1 MLFVLYTVVTVVTAA
16 VNTMSAV
23 LDFRRYEPIL
33 VNMEKAGVPASSL
46 FKLGMLK
53 AAGAAGLLVGFAV
66 PLIGTAA
73 AVGLA
78 LFFVGAI
85 AVHLRARDHGY
96 WLPGIFLLLAVGSLV
111 LGVAHRG
118 AW

>member
-1 MLFVLYTVVTVVTAA
+1 M
-16 VNTMSAV
+16 
-23 LDFRRYEPIL
+23 
-33 VNMEKAGVPASSL
+33 PASSL
-46 FKLGMLK
+46 FGLGVLK

-66 PLIGTAA
+66 QLIGTAA
-73 AVGLA
+73 AAGLA

-85 AVHLRARDHGY
+85 AVPLRARDHGY
-96 WLPGIFLLLAVGSLV
+96 WLPGVFLLPAVGSLV

>member
-1 MLFVLYTVVTVVTAA
+1 MLFILFTAVTVLTAA
-16 VNTMSAV
+16 ANTMSAV

-33 VNMEKAGVPASSL
+33 VNMEKAGVPVSSL
-46 FKLGMLK
+46 FGLGVLK
-53 AAGAAGLLVGFAV
+53 AAGAAGLLLGFAV

-73 AVGLA
+73 AAGLA
-78 LFFVGAI
+78 LFFIGAVG
-85 AVHLRARDHGY
+85 VHLRARDHGY
-96 WLPGIFLLLAVGSLV
+96 WLPGLFLALAVASLF

>member
-1 MLFVLYTVVTVVTAA
+1 MLFVLYTTVTVLTAA
-16 VNTMSAV
+16 LNTMSAV

-46 FKLGMLK
+46 FGLGVLK

-78 LFFVGAI
+78 LFFIGAI
-85 AVHLRARDHGY
+85 GVHLRARDHGY
-96 WLPGIFLLLAVGSLV
+96 WVPGFFLVLAVASLV

-118 AW
+118 AL

>member
-1 MLFVLYTVVTVVTAA
+1 MLFLTYVVITILTAA
-16 VNTMSAV
+16 LNTMSAV

-46 FKLGMLK
+46 FRLGLLK

-66 PLIGTAA
+66 PVIGTAA

-85 AVHLRARDHGY
+85 GVHLRARDHGY
-96 WLPGIFLLLAVGSLV
+96 WLAGVFLALAVASLA
-111 LGVAHRG
+111 LGVAHHG

>member
-1 MLFVLYTVVTVVTAA
+1 MLFILYTAVTALTVA
-16 VNTMSAV
+16 LNTMSAV
-23 LDFRRYEPIL
+23 FDFRRYEPIL
-33 VNMEKAGVPASSL
+33 INMEKAGVPASSL
-46 FKLGMLK
+46 FRLGVLK

-73 AVGLA
+73 AAGLV
-78 LFFVGAI
+78 LFFIGAI
-85 AVHLRARDHGY
+85 GVHLRARDHGY
-96 WLPGIFLLLAVGSLV
+96 WLAGLFLVLAVASLV

>member
-1 MLFVLYTVVTVVTAA
+1 MLFVLCTAVTALTA
-16 VNTMSAV
+16 ALNAMSAV
-23 LDFRRYEPIL
+23 LDFLRYEPIL

-46 FKLGMLK
+46 FRLGVLK

-73 AVGLA
+73 ATGLA
-78 LFFVGAI
+78 LFYICAI
-85 AVHLRARDHGY
+85 GVHLRARDHGY
-96 WLPGIFLLLAVGSLV
+96 WLAGFFLALAVATLA

>member
-1 MLFVLYTVVTVVTAA
+1 MLFTWYVVITVLTAA

-46 FKLGMLK
+46 FRLGVLK
-53 AAGAAGLLVGFAV
+53 AAGAVGLLVGFAV
-66 PLIGTAA
+66 PVIGVAA
-73 AVGLA
+73 AVGLI
-78 LFFVGAI
+78 LFFLAAI
-85 AVHLRARDHGY
+85 GVHLRARDHGY
-96 WLPGIFLLLAVGSLV
+96 ALATGFLASAAASLA
-111 LGVAHRG
+111 LGLAQRG